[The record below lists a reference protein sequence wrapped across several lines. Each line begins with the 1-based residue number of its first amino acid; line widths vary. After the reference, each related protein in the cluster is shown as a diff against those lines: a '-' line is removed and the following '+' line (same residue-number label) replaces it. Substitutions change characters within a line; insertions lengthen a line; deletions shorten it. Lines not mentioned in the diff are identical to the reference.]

1 MAEYRN
7 LKGGKELQDFLNQLP
22 AKIEQNVM
30 RSALRAGAKV
40 IADEA
45 KVRVPVGDSG
55 LLRDSIRVSTRARKG
70 RVSASAKAG
79 DKKAFYWRWVEY
91 GTAAHEIRPKNG
103 KSLFFS
109 GLFSELIDH
118 PGARAKPFMRPAFD
132 NKANEAIQAVGR
144 MIGKRLNKA
153 GLNAPDGF
161 KDDEE

>member
-7 LKGGKELQDFLNQLP
+7 LKGGKELQEFLNQLP
-22 AKIEQNVM
+22 VKLENNVM
-30 RSALRAGAKV
+30 KSALRAGARV

-45 KVRVPVGDSG
+45 KVLVPVGDSG
-55 LLRDSIRVSTRARKG
+55 KLRESIRVSVRSRKG

-79 DKKAFYWRWVEY
+79 NKEAFYYNWIEY

-118 PGARAKPFMRPAFD
+118 PGARAKAFMRPAFD
-132 NKANEAIQAVGR
+132 NKASEAIQAVGR